1 MNKRILFLYLTLYL
15 TSNISAQSDFRKGF
29 IVMNSG
35 DTING
40 LIDFRGDIS
49 NSERCIFKVGENV
62 AQVEYNPQEIK
73 GYRFIDSKFY
83 ISKTI
88 SIKDKESQVFLEYLL
103 NGIVDLFSYKNMDG
117 LYFFMQKEGGPLV
130 EINEPEVV
138 TYVNG
143 NVSTVRTD
151 KKYIGRLKYTFS
163 DAPEMAGEIEK
174 VTPDRKSLIRIS
186 KKYHEQVCKDDQ
198 CIVYEKKLH
207 IAKINIG
214 PIIGVRILSIIPEKV
229 TFGSP
234 MFPQDFYDCDFE
246 VSNTICYG
254 LFCNFSLPVH
264 KGKLLLQ
271 YEGMVSSNTFSSQF
285 IDEDYFSTAVH
296 DFSLNSTDL
305 SHYLF
310 VRYDF
315 SKSRLHPLVQAGGFV
330 NQKLKLEKTGFDL
343 YEYQADIFPKVTYPG
358 FSIGLGVA
366 YQINEKKEAT
376 LKVTYSSGYGSFIY
390 LNTQEINFT
399 LAIPVFQFK
408 LD

>member
-1 MNKRILFLYLTLYL
+1 MKKLILILYVTLL
-15 TSNISAQSDFRKGF
+15 LISTISAQSDFRKGF
-29 IVMNSG
+29 IITNNN
-35 DTING
+35 DTVSG

-49 NSERCIFKVGENV
+49 NSERCIFKAGENE

-73 GYRFIDSKFY
+73 GYRFLESKFY

-88 SIKDKESQVFLEYLL
+88 SIKGKESQVFLEYLL

-143 NVSTVRTD
+143 NASTIRTD

-174 VTPDRKSLIRIS
+174 VTPDRKSLIKIS

-214 PIIGVRILSIIPEKV
+214 PVIGVRMLSIIPEEL
-229 TFGSP
+229 TFRGIYSS
-234 MFPQDFYDCDFE
+234 DDTYH
-246 VSNTICYG
+246 
-254 LFCNFSLPVH
+254 CNFDA
-264 KGKLLLQ
+264 
-271 YEGMVSSNTFSSQF
+271 SNTFSYGLFFNISLPTENGRLKLQYDGLINSNKF
-285 IDEDYFSTAVH
+285 ESYYTVKALSSTEDF
-296 DFSLNSTDL
+296 DFSLKSTDL
-305 SHYLF
+305 SHHFLLH
-310 VRYDF
+310 YDF
-315 SKSRLHPLVQAGGFV
+315 TKTKFRPFMLVGAFV
-330 NQKLKLEKTGFDL
+330 NQKLKLEKEGFDPDDYL
-343 YEYQADIFPKVTYPG
+343 VEIFPKDGYPG

-376 LKVTYSSGYGSFIY
+376 LKVSYRRGYGSFIY
-390 LNTQEINFT
+390 MNTQEINFT